1 MGQLELQD
9 YRAELSLVFGERNI
23 DADHYDVWIN
33 FAYQELTSGVR
44 FQTLMDIYTFNTVA
58 DQYAYDPGFQPLIPI
73 GVRDSTN
80 DLALLWVPLADAL
93 RIDFKDAGGAIKT
106 GEPKRWT
113 LVGNNIAIQPPPA
126 DVYAMEFYY
135 IKQAEPLVADDDTTE
150 IPYVWDQAVL
160 YLAIA
165 HGYLMLGEENRA
177 AAWHNKAA
185 NSIATKMD
193 EGTILDTEP
202 GLIRAFTVEETEHG
216 TPNTR

>member
-44 FQTLMDIYTFNTVA
+44 FQ
-58 DQYAYDPGFQPLIPI
+58 PLIPI

-80 DLALLWVPLADAL
+80 DLALMWVPLADAL